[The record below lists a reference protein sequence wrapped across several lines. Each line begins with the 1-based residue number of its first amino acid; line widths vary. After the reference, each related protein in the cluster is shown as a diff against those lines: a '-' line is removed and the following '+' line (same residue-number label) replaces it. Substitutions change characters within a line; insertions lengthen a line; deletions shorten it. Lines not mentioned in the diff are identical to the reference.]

1 VLRESARMSIPWLIE
16 HSVDLSVD
24 FDSLVKDTVDLPIV
38 PDFFVIHSGGGLQR
52 SDVVKDYL

>member
-1 VLRESARMSIPWLIE
+1 MSIPWLIE